1 MVNSLHKYNITKFTH
16 NFIKISTNCLK
27 FYMRLT
33 YSLQKTG
40 TVTNK
45 YKNQYIHKLNQK
57 NR

>member
-1 MVNSLHKYNITKFTH
+1 MYNITKITH

>member
-1 MVNSLHKYNITKFTH
+1 MIDSLYKYNITKFTY
-16 NFIKISTNCLK
+16 NFIKIPTNCLN

-33 YSLQKTG
+33 YSLHKTS